1 MKLLQP
7 TAVVSVALAALVC
20 AGCKSSQQPAGSQP
34 LSQTS
39 AIGRDLSNKSGNV
52 YDVKYSPNTI
62 FIERSAAV
70 KALQSVSADGSVFVF
85 DGSEPALS
93 DLAPGKVILLERL
106 AVRKVRAVQRD
117 GPRLAVLTEPA
128 SLTET
133 IRDGTIRWSVPFHF
147 ADLARQH
154 AQRTNSKNSIWDTAF
169 PVVHAAAGLN
179 LSGEKGGWKYTVAAV
194 PGDNRLN
201 LSVEMAKNVNNI
213 EVSLN
218 ATGYVPDFN
227 TMANIVIHDSSVS
240 QLDFQNEHLDGEVQ
254 MTISAATKGVPGG
267 FGKKQV
273 KLPAVLKAPFFLG
286 ALPFTLEISSAI
298 NFTPGLGANH
308 QLMTAKFRL
317 QYNDLHGF
325 SFAGGAPAKQ
335 NGSSDGEGE
344 ILDAKGVTLAG
355 IGVVAG
361 LSMPRLEF
369 KLGTSSL
376 VDMIEKALPTGLADM
391 LQKTLF
397 GNLLTQGLEE
407 AEESIKTEGAAHV
420 QVILIGSFLA
430 SGPTS
435 LIPCQKTTFSFR
447 ADVGADASVLGKS
460 IGDIGLDLFKK
471 EIVKTDPP
479 NINCG

>member
-1 MKLLQP
+1 M
-7 TAVVSVALAALVC
+7 
-20 AGCKSSQQPAGSQP
+20 
-34 LSQTS
+34 
-39 AIGRDLSNKSGNV
+39 
-52 YDVKYSPNTI
+52 
-62 FIERSAAV
+62 
-70 KALQSVSADGSVFVF
+70 
-85 DGSEPALS
+85 
-93 DLAPGKVILLERL
+93 
-106 AVRKVRAVQRD
+106 
-117 GPRLAVLTEPA
+117 
-128 SLTET
+128 
-133 IRDGTIRWSVPFHF
+133 
-147 ADLARQH
+147 
-154 AQRTNSKNSIWDTAF
+154 
-169 PVVHAAAGLN
+169 
-179 LSGEKGGWKYTVAAV
+179 
-194 PGDNRLN
+194 
-201 LSVEMAKNVNNI
+201 
-213 EVSLN
+213 
-218 ATGYVPDFN
+218 DF
-227 TMANIVIHDSSVS
+227 S
-240 QLDFQNEHLDGEVQ
+240 NEHLNGEVQ

-298 NFTPGLGANH
+298 TFTPGLGANH

-325 SFAGGAPAKQ
+325 SFAPGGPAKQ

-361 LSMPRLEF
+361 VSMPRLEF

-376 VDMIEKALPTGLADM
+376 VDMLEKALPTGLADM

-397 GNLLTQGLEE
+397 GGLITQGLEE

-447 ADVGADASVLGKS
+447 ADAGADASVLGKS
-460 IGDIGLDLFKK
+460 VGEVSIDLFKK

-479 NINCG
+479 NMNCG